1 MATAS
6 KVSKSDFT
14 KIKTCTGHCRIFLHR
29 SPQEGS
35 LGMEVKTLLAF
46 TYSCDLH
53 FRFAFPWYSYSPTLK
68 LRQLDIS
75 SDDKDWTRGKI
86 SLFMF
91 TGEQGG
97 GATMGKWEDGGGE
110 DVSQNWKVCGRCRE
124 WWMWCVSLHQRVVVC
139 LTALQST
146 ADALGLQILT
156 PLVRLLFPLL
166 KISQSSVYF
175 FNNRYS
181 LF

>member
-1 MATAS
+1 
-6 KVSKSDFT
+6 
-14 KIKTCTGHCRIFLHR
+14 
-29 SPQEGS
+29 
-35 LGMEVKTLLAF
+35 MEVKTLLAF

-110 DVSQNWKVCGRCRE
+110 DVSQNWEEGT
-124 WWMWCVSLHQRVVVC
+124 LQRVVLCLKIGRFVDVALSHS
-139 LTALQST
+139 LTASEGGGVSHCI
-146 ADALGLQILT
+146 AIH
-156 PLVRLLFPLL
+156 
-166 KISQSSVYF
+166 S
-175 FNNRYS
+175 
-181 LF
+181 